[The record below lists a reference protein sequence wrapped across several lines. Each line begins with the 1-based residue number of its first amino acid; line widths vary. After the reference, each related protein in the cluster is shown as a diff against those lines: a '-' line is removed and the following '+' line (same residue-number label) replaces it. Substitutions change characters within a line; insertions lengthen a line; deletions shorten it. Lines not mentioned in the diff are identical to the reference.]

1 MVRQAR
7 AHLSRPHLLRMIS
20 MAVKRSEVRAE
31 VEEYLD
37 ADGGDDAITAANNEP
52 EAIVKVCSAPSLTC
66 LWHRCSLFW
75 ANGSVVLGEW

>member
-1 MVRQAR
+1 
-7 AHLSRPHLLRMIS
+7 MIS

-66 LWHRCSLFW
+66 LSL
-75 ANGSVVLGEW
+75 A